1 MVPVIG
7 CMNFDAPR
15 YNTKENSPDGSLLTV
30 LDVLD
35 FTNNAVFNYLVD
47 KAQIERVILT
57 TDDRQATI
65 VHHRLGCTAPVEQER
80 GVRVDVSEA

>member
-57 TDDRQATI
+57 TDDRQGDNVILHST
-65 VHHRLGCTAPVEQER
+65 RLGDAR
-80 GVRVDVSEA
+80 HR